1 MRRLEST
8 AAGQAAISVVIVL
21 ILACVVAST
30 LPLFG
35 VRRALVEPL
44 RPAVELTAL
53 DQSWGMFAPNPRTN
67 QISLE
72 VVLRYRDGSTWTWTP
87 PIGGPWI
94 SPASDYRWGKWME
107 NTAAAFDPLARQTA
121 LYVARVAP
129 RAGATHADVTV
140 RRTMLPGAPAPP
152 IEHWRLQHASFGLGG
167 AA

>member
-1 MRRLEST
+1 
-8 AAGQAAISVVIVL
+8 VV
-21 ILACVVAST
+21 LACVVAAT

-35 VRRALVEPL
+35 VRQALVRPL

-67 QISLE
+67 QLSLR
-72 VVLRYRDGSTWTWTP
+72 VVLHYPDGSTSTWTP
-87 PIGGPWI
+87 PMGGPWI

-121 LYVARVAP
+121 MYAARVAP
-129 RAGATHADVTV
+129 RGGATRADVIV
-140 RRTMLPGAPAPP
+140 QRTMLPGVPEPR
-152 IEHWRLQHASFGLGG
+152 IDHWRQERETFDLGG

>member
-1 MRRLEST
+1 
-8 AAGQAAISVVIVL
+8 VIVVVL
-21 ILACVVAST
+21 VLVVAAT

-35 VRRALVEPL
+35 VRRALVDPL

-67 QISLE
+67 QLSLR
-72 VVLRYRDGSTWTWTP
+72 VVLSYPDGSTWTWTP

-121 LYVARVAP
+121 FYAARVAP
-129 RAGATHADVTV
+129 RAGATRAEVIV
-140 RRTMLPGAPAPP
+140 RRTMLPGVPAPAV
-152 IEHWRLQHASFGLGG
+152 EDWRLQRATFDLGG
-167 AA
+167 RS